1 MFCTSCCQFKTIFTV
16 TNATKSQEYYKCF
29 IKKKTKKNDD
39 PLYKAIILFI
49 NYLVLFFMFY
59 FRNAF
64 KKRLCVELKQNILVF
79 KQNKNQDFI
88 YILVLIF

>member
-1 MFCTSCCQFKTIFTV
+1 MLHQ
-16 TNATKSQEYYKCF
+16 
-29 IKKKTKKNDD
+29 KKNKKNDD